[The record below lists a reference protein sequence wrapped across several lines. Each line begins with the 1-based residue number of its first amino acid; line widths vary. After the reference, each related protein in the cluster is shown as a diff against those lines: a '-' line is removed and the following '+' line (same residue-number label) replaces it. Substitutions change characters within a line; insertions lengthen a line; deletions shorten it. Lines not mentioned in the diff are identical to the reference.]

1 MGTSALG
8 PRVLLR
14 RLREVMAE
22 PVTAQKRL
30 DKIVQIIA
38 ANMVAEVCSIYVMR
52 PGDIVE
58 LYATEGLK
66 REAVHKSK
74 LKGGEGLVGTIAK
87 QAIGLNLS
95 DAQQHPSFKYLPETG
110 EEIYHSF
117 LGVPIMRGGAVIGVL
132 VVQNRTRR
140 HYTEEEEEA
149 LQTTAMVLAEVIAAG
164 ELREVASEVAADVAH
179 VRSHHLRGDS
189 LAEGV
194 ALGHAV
200 LHEPRVVIENLIAEN
215 VPAEKRRLEDAVAQ
229 LRAHVDEL
237 LDGSDAQRGAT
248 EYSDVLETIRMFAHD
263 KGWMNRLREA
273 IDTGLTAEA
282 AVERVQND
290 NRARMMR
297 TPDPYLRER
306 MHDLDDLS
314 NRLLRILTGAIA
326 TASRTDLPQNAIVV
340 ARNMGP
346 AELLDYDRTKLRG
359 VVLEEGGRTSHVA
372 IVARALGIPAIGQA
386 EGLID
391 LIDTGSPVIVDG
403 GTGEVFVR
411 PSSDLQRAYAEKVRF
426 YARKQAQYAALR
438 DEPAICRSG
447 ERIELN
453 INAGLIVDLPHL
465 HDSGADGVGLYRTE
479 LQFMLASRFPRLS
492 QQMRHY
498 GAIIEQAQGK
508 PVTFRTLDIGAD
520 KVLPYLRQPKEEN
533 PALGWRSI
541 RMALDRPALLRLQ
554 IRALM
559 MASEGQPMKIMFPMI
574 ADVEEYRRAVEVVE
588 LEKQHLLKRGH
599 RLPEPLK
606 LGAMI
611 EIPSLLWQ
619 LDHLLPLVDFA
630 SIGSNDL
637 VQFLFASD
645 RGNPKLAGRYD
656 PLSPAALGAMRLIVE
671 KAAQHN
677 KPVTLC
683 GELGGRPLEAM
694 GLIGVGLTS
703 VSMVP
708 SAIGPVKAMLRTLDR
723 QKLWTFM
730 EPLLRSPLHTL
741 RPELL
746 EFAQRNGVAL

>member
-52 PGDIVE
+52 PGDVLE

-74 LKGGEGLVGTIAK
+74 LKAGEGLVGTIAK

-95 DAQQHPSFKYLPETG
+95 DAQHHPSFKYLPETG
-110 EEIYHSF
+110 EEIYNSF
-117 LGVPIMRGGAVIGVL
+117 LGVPIMRGGTVIGVL

-194 ALGHAV
+194 ALGHVV
-200 LHEPRVVIENLIAEN
+200 LHEPRVVIQNLIAEN
-215 VPAEKRRLEDAVAQ
+215 VPQEKQRLEDAVAQ

-290 NRARMMR
+290 NRARMAR

-346 AELLDYDRTKLRG
+346 AELLDYDRSQAARRG
-359 VVLEEGGRTSHVA
+359 
-372 IVARALGIPAIGQA
+372 
-386 EGLID
+386 
-391 LIDTGSPVIVDG
+391 
-403 GTGEVFVR
+403 
-411 PSSDLQRAYAEKVRF
+411 
-426 YARKQAQYAALR
+426 
-438 DEPAICRSG
+438 
-447 ERIELN
+447 
-453 INAGLIVDLPHL
+453 AG
-465 HDSGADGVGLYRTE
+465 
-479 LQFMLASRFPRLS
+479 
-492 QQMRHY
+492 
-498 GAIIEQAQGK
+498 
-508 PVTFRTLDIGAD
+508 
-520 KVLPYLRQPKEEN
+520 
-533 PALGWRSI
+533 
-541 RMALDRPALLRLQ
+541 
-554 IRALM
+554 
-559 MASEGQPMKIMFPMI
+559 
-574 ADVEEYRRAVEVVE
+574 
-588 LEKQHLLKRGH
+588 
-599 RLPEPLK
+599 
-606 LGAMI
+606 
-611 EIPSLLWQ
+611 
-619 LDHLLPLVDFA
+619 
-630 SIGSNDL
+630 
-637 VQFLFASD
+637 
-645 RGNPKLAGRYD
+645 
-656 PLSPAALGAMRLIVE
+656 
-671 KAAQHN
+671 
-677 KPVTLC
+677 
-683 GELGGRPLEAM
+683 GGRPHQPCGDRRARAGHSRHRPGRRADRSRRYRKPHHRRWRHGRDLRP
-694 GLIGVGLTS
+694 S
-703 VSMVP
+703 V
-708 SAIGPVKAMLRTLDR
+708 
-723 QKLWTFM
+723 
-730 EPLLRSPLHTL
+730 LRSAARLCREGALLCAEAGAVCGTARRARHLPLGRADRTQHQCGPHR
-741 RPELL
+741 RP
-746 EFAQRNGVAL
+746 AASP

>member
-1 MGTSALG
+1 MVTSALG

-22 PVTAQKRL
+22 PVAAQKRL

-52 PGDIVE
+52 PGDILE

-66 REAVHKSK
+66 REAVHKST
-74 LKGGEGLVGTIAK
+74 LKSGEGLVGTIAH
-87 QAIGLNLS
+87 QAIGLNLP
-95 DAQQHPSFKYLPETG
+95 DAQHHPAFKYLPETG
-110 EEIYHSF
+110 EEIYNAF
-117 LGVPIMRGGAVIGVL
+117 LGVPIMRGGTVIGVL

-179 VRSHHLRGDS
+179 VRNHHLRGDS

-194 ALGHAV
+194 ALGFAV
-200 LHEPRVVIENLIAEN
+200 LHEPRVVIQNMIAED
-215 VPAEKRRLEDAVAQ
+215 VPREKRRLEDAIAQ

-237 LDGSDAQRGAT
+237 LDGSDAQRAT

-263 KGWMNRLREA
+263 KGWVTRLREA

-297 TPDPYLRER
+297 TPDPYLRDR

-314 NRLLRILTGAIA
+314 NRLLRSLTGAIA
-326 TASRTDLPQNAIVV
+326 TASRTDLPANSIVIS
-340 ARNMGP
+340 RNMGP

-359 VVLEEGGRTSHVA
+359 VVLEEGGRNSHVA
-372 IVARALGIPAIGQA
+372 IVARALGIPAVGQA
-386 EGLID
+386 AGLID
-391 LIDTGSPVIVDG
+391 LVDTGSPVIIDG

-411 PSSDLQRAYAEKVRF
+411 PSKDLQRAYAEKIRF

-438 DEPAICRSG
+438 DEPAEMKSG
-447 ERIELN
+447 GRIELN

-492 QQMRHY
+492 QQIRHY
-498 GAIIEQAQGK
+498 SQIIEQAKGK

-554 IRALM
+554 LRALM
-559 MASEGQPMKIMFPMI
+559 MAGAGIPMKIMFPMI
-574 ADVEEYRRAVEVVE
+574 ADVEEYKSAIAVVE
-588 LEKQHLLKRGH
+588 IEKAHLLKRGH
-599 RLPEPLK
+599 VLPTPLK
-606 LGAMI
+606 LGVMI
-611 EIPSLLWQ
+611 EVPSLLWQ
-619 LDHLLPLVDFA
+619 LDHLLPIVDFA

-656 PLSPAALGAMRLIVE
+656 ALSPAALGAMRLIVE
-671 KAAQHN
+671 KAEKHK

-703 VSMVP
+703 ISMVP
-708 SAIGPVKAMLRTLDR
+708 SAIGPVKAMVRSLDR
-723 QKLWTFM
+723 EKLWKFM
-730 EPLLRSPLHTL
+730 EPLLTSSLHTI
-741 RPELL
+741 RPELM
-746 EFAQRNGVAL
+746 EFAQRNGVVL